1 MDLREKVKIFV
12 WASLIGMGI
21 IIAYNFISGIIAGEE
36 GRVRKFILRGKR
48 AVEEKNLFKVSDIL
62 SANYQ
67 DKYGNTRSSLIY
79 AAREFFAYYK
89 SILVNI
95 EKIEIKLEESKDEA
109 SVEITALVIG
119 QPRTEEAEKILE
131 GEKGNFKVKLIK
143 EENKWQLLE
152 LEFFEPLRIMGQE
165 VS

>member
-1 MDLREKVKIFV
+1 MDLREKVKIFA
-12 WASLIGMGI
+12 WASLIGIGI

-109 SVEITALVIG
+109 SVGITALVIG
-119 QPRTEEAEKILE
+119 QPKGLEAEKILE
-131 GEKGNFKVKLIK
+131 GEKGNFKIKLIK
-143 EENKWQLLE
+143 EEKKWQLLG
-152 LEFFEPLRIMGQE
+152 LEFLEPLTIMEQNI
-165 VS
+165 S